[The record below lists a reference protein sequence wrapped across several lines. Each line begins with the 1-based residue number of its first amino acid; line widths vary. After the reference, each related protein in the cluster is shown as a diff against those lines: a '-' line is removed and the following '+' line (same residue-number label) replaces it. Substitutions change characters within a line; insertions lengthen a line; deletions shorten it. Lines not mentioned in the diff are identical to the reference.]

1 MTVVLRLTSRVVKHQ
16 RINTHQVDLK
26 KKTCS
31 EAKHEVSGL
40 SSTSKGKQVYLRCSE
55 CKEAFSSAWD
65 LMFHVQNAHGINL
78 YKLDGKEK
86 VSFIQKRTIL
96 VIVYLQ
102 TCIKED

>member
-1 MTVVLRLTSRVVKHQ
+1 MTVVLRLTSTVVKHQ
-16 RINTHQVDLK
+16 GKNTHQVELE
-26 KKTCS
+26 KTCS
-31 EAKHEVSGL
+31 ESKHEVSGL
-40 SSTSKGKQVYLRCSE
+40 TSTSKGKQVHLRCSE

-65 LMFHVQNAHGINL
+65 LMFHVQNAHGVNL

-86 VSFIQKRTIL
+86 VSFIQKRTIP